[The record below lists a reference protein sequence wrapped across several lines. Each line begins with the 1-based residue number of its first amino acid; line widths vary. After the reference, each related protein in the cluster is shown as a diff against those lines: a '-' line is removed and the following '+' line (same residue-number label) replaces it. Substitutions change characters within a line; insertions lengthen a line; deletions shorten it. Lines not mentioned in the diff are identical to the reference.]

1 LLNPETMNLRIPLL
15 LSLLF
20 AAAPAFSQQ
29 AAPAQAPAAGAHSQM
44 SAVSTLW
51 AFGRERGTHEL
62 SRVVGVVG
70 FFGQD
75 QPRQWRLLAHDAQQ
89 RGVMREYILE
99 NGRVVAERRFARDPK
114 QDMPSIVI
122 PVGQLK
128 VDSKQAFLLAEA
140 QATAANIGFDSAH
153 YQLRCRDLR
162 NEPVWVLNLSDTAR
176 KTVGVVYISALNG
189 DIIRKVW
196 SRPGSKEYN
205 AQGAKSQ
212 DLGDYLEKSKGFLTN
227 TFRSLKAKAAGGQT
241 AKGGDP
247 ATEPSSPQKSGAPQ
261 PRRR

>member
-1 LLNPETMNLRIPLL
+1 MNLPIPLL
-15 LSLLF
+15 LSLIF
-20 AAAPAFSQQ
+20 AVTPAFSQQ
-29 AAPAQAPAAGAHSQM
+29 AAPAQAPAAKPRSQM
-44 SAVSTLW
+44 SAINTLW

-89 RGVMREYILE
+89 RGVMHEYILE

-128 VDSKQAFLLAEA
+128 VDSTQAFLLAEA
-140 QATAANIGFDSAH
+140 QATAASIGFDSAH

-162 NEPVWVLNLSDTAR
+162 NEPVWVLNLSDAAR

-196 SRPGSKEYN
+196 SRPGSAEYK
-205 AQGAKSQ
+205 AQGAKKRE
-212 DLGDYLEKSKGFLTN
+212 LGDYLEKSKGFLTN
-227 TFRSLKAKAAGGQT
+227 TFRSLKSKAAGGQT
-241 AKGGDP
+241 AKGS
-247 ATEPSSPQKSGAPQ
+247 AASTAAPRAQQ

>member
-1 LLNPETMNLRIPLL
+1 MNLRIPLL
-15 LSLLF
+15 LSLIF
-20 AAAPAFSQQ
+20 AATPAFAQQ
-29 AAPAQAPAAGAHSQM
+29 AAPPQAPAPAAKPHSQM
-44 SAVSTLW
+44 SAVNTLW

-89 RGVMREYILE
+89 RGIMHEYILE
-99 NGRVVAERRFARDPK
+99 NGHVVAERRFAREPD

-122 PVGQLK
+122 PVGKLK

-140 QATAANIGFDSAH
+140 QATVVSIGFDSAH

-189 DIIRKVW
+189 EIIRKVW
-196 SRPGSKEYN
+196 SRPGSKAYN
-205 AQGAKSQ
+205 AQGAKNK

-227 TFRSLKAKAAGGQT
+227 TFRSLKSKATSGQT
-241 AKGGDP
+241 AKGGSNTTAPSAQKGQP
-247 ATEPSSPQKSGAPQ
+247 APAQQ
-261 PRRR
+261 PRRQ

>member
-1 LLNPETMNLRIPLL
+1 MNLRIPLL
-15 LSLLF
+15 LSLIF
-20 AAAPAFSQQ
+20 SATSAFSQQ
-29 AAPAQAPAAGAHSQM
+29 AAPSQAPAAKPHSQM
-44 SAVSTLW
+44 SAVSSLW

-89 RGVMREYILE
+89 RGIMREYILE
-99 NGRVVAERRFARDPK
+99 NGRVVAERRFAREPD

-122 PVGQLK
+122 PVNQLK

-140 QATAANIGFDSAH
+140 QATAASIGFDSAH

-162 NEPVWVLNLSDTAR
+162 SEPVWVLNLSDTAR
-176 KTVGVVYISALNG
+176 KTVGVIYISALNG

-196 SRPGSKEYN
+196 SRPGTAEYK
-205 AQGAKSQ
+205 AQGSKNK

-227 TFRSLKAKAAGGQT
+227 TFRSLKSKASGGQT
-241 AKGGDP
+241 AKAGNTATAGTQQKQQP
-247 ATEPSSPQKSGAPQ
+247 APVQQ
-261 PRRR
+261 PRRQ

>member
-1 LLNPETMNLRIPLL
+1 MNLRIPLI
-15 LSLLF
+15 LSLMF
-20 AAAPAFSQQ
+20 AVTSAFSQQ
-29 AAPAQAPAAGAHSQM
+29 AAPIQAPSAQPHSQM
-44 SAVSTLW
+44 SAVNTLW

-89 RGVMREYILE
+89 RGVMHEYILE

-122 PVGQLK
+122 PVSQLK
-128 VDSKQAFLLAEA
+128 VDSTQAFLLAEA
-140 QATAANIGFDSAH
+140 QATSASIGFDSAH

-162 NEPVWVLNLSDTAR
+162 NEPVWVLNLSDAAR

-196 SRPGSKEYN
+196 SRPGSAEYN
-205 AQGAKSQ
+205 AQGAKNR

-227 TFRSLKAKAAGGQT
+227 TFRSLKSKATGGQA
-241 AKGGDP
+241 AKGGSAASKSTAP
-247 ATEPSSPQKSGAPQ
+247 RQQQGAATVQQ